1 MADNETINSD
11 NGNLENVCSPQI
23 EFRRLLTPCD
33 ISKDDVSSHIAVD
46 DLRFALE
53 HPDSRNIAITGN
65 YGSGKSSVA
74 NTCINEMAIDKY
86 VLRIS
91 MSTFSIDKDDTH
103 PEVEYKIVQHLL
115 YKCDKT
121 KIPYSRFPQLHHI
134 EDSKLKKYILWGL
147 VAVVCFIIAFEPKF
161 IRIESIYQVY
171 DWFFGLFGKNVGK
184 VINIIADILSLGYLM
199 WFTYKLGIYLAR
211 KINRL
216 RNIKVEAKG
225 VTLETSVDVSVFN
238 KYLEEILYIIQ
249 ANRYKYIL
257 FEDLDRIDD
266 SDRLFLKIRELN
278 MLINESEAFKSQ
290 NRVIRFIYA
299 IRDDIFSRELRTKC
313 FDYIVAV
320 VPVVDHYNVSDYL
333 IKEYKSKGIFKTV
346 DIAVLEQILSK
357 VSGLRELKNIVNE
370 YSLFEKSLKTHLSDD
385 VENYEQKL
393 LAVIVYKNL
402 YPQDFAKV
410 YQKHGLLYKAFQEKK
425 FFYEGSTKP
434 LEEKAKAA
442 KQSMDEA
449 RNNIVSTRKQ
459 YLLALNDGF
468 TVTKLIKNGYDYTL
482 EQVASRDNLFDLFTV
497 DAFDRYK
504 YIEDDGETIG
514 ESGYDFSFTDLEK
527 AVSEDIEYSEAVS
540 ADQDK
545 YLSSYEESI
554 KYEKEIKVIEN
565 TALRELI
572 KELGPDSTKN
582 ILKDICNVEYP
593 IIKDEPRIEF
603 TNMIDTLYSM
613 LYGGYITED
622 YYLYISK
629 FYEGATSENDY
640 QFINAILQGAERP
653 YNHKLNNPERV
664 LGKLKVEDFKNKN
677 ILNYDIVNCLLDGQ
691 QEHFFSAFIDTA
703 RNNPDFIVSYYRMA
717 DPVKGK
723 FFTKIFDGWDSC
735 INIIRGQDKAENG
748 EVLLKLFFRESPTN
762 IKLTDEEIRYL
773 NGKYEFVN
781 LNIQKT
787 DTKRLEGLINT
798 FNLCFGNLVAPNNNS
813 RELYW
818 YCLRNKHFAINKN
831 NIMVIL
837 GEDFPMKPMT
847 AILGLEEIRLKKY
860 LLKNSNTIV
869 QYFEGECYEE
879 SRDAILYMIKEN
891 VADDEWLADY
901 IRKQKYTFEKIEDL
915 DSHAIDLILK
925 ADKMSVSWALILDI
939 ININGELT
947 GSLNDFIKLHAESL
961 SQSKCVGSDN
971 LTNMLHAELF
981 NDINQTFEEF
991 ARLLNSFEQ
1000 NFSLKEI
1007 EELSDDRIAEII
1019 RQRKIESSPEIFEHL
1034 NQNSEENVV
1043 DEYLKLHFN
1052 VLLDEEGIDWNEC
1065 IRNSMGI
1072 HILESNLTLAQKKR
1086 FMDERLIIQDGS
1098 DAEKLS
1104 HLVCFYYFEGGVQDA
1119 DDELIIQALNT
1130 YQSSGSWEL
1139 KIKLINKCNAT
1150 WEYDTEREN
1159 KLLKS
1164 LGGEYIRLTYPR
1176 GWANFDVNQ
1185 YNEELLFFLQ
1195 DSGHYINNID
1205 VKDGQYYVTFKHS

>member
-1 MADNETINSD
+1 MDKNETISN
-11 NGNLENVCSPQI
+11 NGKSGNESTSLK
-23 EFRRLLTPCD
+23 EFRRLLSPCD
-33 ISKDDVSSHIAVD
+33 ISTDDMSSHIAVD

-65 YGSGKSSVA
+65 YGSGKSSVVK
-74 NTCINEMAIDKY
+74 TCIDEMGIEKD

-91 MSTFSIDKDDTH
+91 MSTFSIDKGDKH

-121 KIPYSRFPQLHHI
+121 KIPYSRFQQLHHI
-134 EDSKLKKYILWGL
+134 EENKLKKYISWGL
-147 VAVVCFIIAFEPKF
+147 IAVVCFIIAFEPKF
-161 IRIESIYQVY
+161 IRIESIYQLY

-199 WFTYKLGIYLAR
+199 WFAYKIGIYLAR

-225 VTLETSVDVSVFN
+225 VTLEASVEVSVFN

-249 ANRYKYIL
+249 ANHYKYIL

-278 MLINESEAFKSQ
+278 MLINESVAFKRE

-333 IKEYKSKGIFKTV
+333 IKEYKSKGLFKTV
-346 DIAVLEQILSK
+346 DNTVLEQLLSK

-385 VENYEQKL
+385 VENYEQRL

-402 YPQDFAKV
+402 YPQDFAMV
-410 YQKHGLLYKAFQEKK
+410 YQKHGLLYQAFQKK
-425 FFYEGSTKP
+425 QSFYEGFTKP

-442 KQSMDEA
+442 KQNMDEA
-449 RNNIVSTRKQ
+449 RKNIVSIRKQ
-459 YLLALNDGF
+459 YLLALNNGF
-468 TVTKLIKNGYDYTL
+468 SVTKFIKDGYDYTL
-482 EQVASRDNLFDLFTV
+482 DQVANRDNLFDLFTE
-497 DAFDRYK
+497 DAFDRYT
-504 YIEDDGETIG
+504 YIEDDGETVG

-527 AVSEDIEYSEAVS
+527 DVSEDMGYFEAVNEN
-540 ADQDK
+540 QNK
-545 YLSSYEESI
+545 YIDNFEESV
-554 KYEKEIKVIEN
+554 KLEKEIKVFEN

-572 KELGPDSTKN
+572 RELGPDSAKN
-582 ILKDICNVEYP
+582 ILKGICDVEYP
-593 IIKDEPRIEF
+593 IIKDEPRIEY
-603 TNMIDTLYSM
+603 TNMTDTLYSM
-613 LYGGYITED
+613 LYGGYISED

-653 YNHKLNNPERV
+653 YDQKLDSPKRV
-664 LGKLKVEDFKNKN
+664 LGKLEVDVFKNKN
-677 ILNYDIVNCLLDGQ
+677 ILNYDIVNYLLDGQ
-691 QEHFFSAFIDTA
+691 QEHFLSTFIDTA
-703 RNNPDFIVSYYRMA
+703 RKNPDFIVNYYLMA
-717 DPVKGK
+717 EPVNNK
-723 FFTKIFDGWDSC
+723 FFTKIFYGWDSC
-735 INIIRGQDKAENG
+735 INIIRGQEKAENG
-748 EVLLKLFFRESPTN
+748 EILLKLFLRESPSG
-762 IKLTDEEIRYL
+762 IKLTDEEINYL
-773 NGKYEFVN
+773 NGKYEFIN
-781 LNIQKT
+781 INIQMIVI
-787 DTKRLEGLINT
+787 KRLEHLINT
-798 FNLCFGNLVAPNNNS
+798 FNLHFDNLVVPNSNS
-813 RELYW
+813 IELYK
-818 YCLRNKHFAINKN
+818 YCLRNKHFTINKN
-831 NIMVIL
+831 NMMVIL
-837 GEDFPMKPMT
+837 GENFSKKPMT
-847 AILGLEEIRLKKY
+847 AILGIDEIRLKNY
-860 LLKNSNTIV
+860 LTKNQNTIV
-869 QYFEGECYEE
+869 QYFDSECNEE

-891 VADDEWLADY
+891 VADEEWLIEY
-901 IRKQKYTFEKIEDL
+901 IRKQKYVFEKIDDL
-915 DSHAIDLILK
+915 DSHAIDLILN

-947 GSLNDFIKLHAESL
+947 ESLNNFIKLHTESL
-961 SQSKCVGSDN
+961 SQSKCAGLDN
-971 LTNMLHAELF
+971 LINILHTELF
-981 NDINQTFEEF
+981 NDTNQAFEEYT
-991 ARLLNSFEQ
+991 RLLNSFDQ
-1000 NFSLKEI
+1000 NFTLKEI
-1007 EELSDDRIAEII
+1007 KGLSDDKLAEII
-1019 RQRKIESSPEIFEHL
+1019 RQRKIEGNPEIFEYL
-1034 NQNSEENVV
+1034 NQNSEEFVV
-1043 DEYLKLHFN
+1043 DDYLKLHFD

-1065 IRNSMGI
+1065 IRNSMGV